1 MESHLL
7 EDKFAEDGQ
16 GALVQGVGDH
26 PPLEVVER
34 AAGGRHPQLHHRP
47 GELGAQSG
55 HLEELVVVLEELAQ
69 EVDVLHQGWV
79 SLLIRAADHD
89 LAMRWNLQREPG
101 HLVAVLG
108 SCQLVHGIKEDE
120 KWSFFVRHLQELFEE
135 GSHRHGVVRD
145 VLEGKHV
152 GVGDL
157 LTYRPCKRILSFD
170 TAAVS
175 IILEERSQG
184 RGVWCCSAVS
194 THEERHS
201 RRKPFLSVRE
211 MFLAHFYFQLS
222 VLTPALSPLCCY
234 LEGF

>member
-26 PPLEVVER
+26 PPLEVVEG

-69 EVDVLHQGWV
+69 EVDVLHQRWV

-89 LAMRWNLQREPG
+89 LAMRWDLQREPG

-135 GSHRHGVVRD
+135 GSHRHGVVRY
-145 VLEGKHV
+145 VLKGKHV

-157 LTYRPCKRILSFD
+157 LTY
-170 TAAVS
+170 
-175 IILEERSQG
+175 
-184 RGVWCCSAVS
+184 
-194 THEERHS
+194 
-201 RRKPFLSVRE
+201 
-211 MFLAHFYFQLS
+211 
-222 VLTPALSPLCCY
+222 
-234 LEGF
+234 

>member
-7 EDKFAEDGQ
+7 KDKFAEDGQ

-34 AAGGRHPQLHHRP
+34 ATGGRHPQLHHRP

-79 SLLIRAADHD
+79 SLLVRAADHD
-89 LAMRWNLQREPG
+89 LAMRWDLQREPG
-101 HLVAVLG
+101 HLVAVLR

-135 GSHRHGVVRD
+135 RSHRHGVVRD

-201 RRKPFLSVRE
+201 RRKPFLSVRDVPCT
-211 MFLAHFYFQLS
+211 LLLS
-222 VLTPALSPLCCY
+222 TFSLDPLPITPLP
-234 LEGF
+234 